1 MVREFAAITMTQPA
15 KAAEI
20 IHRGVERGKARILVG
35 PDAHMIDAL
44 ARLAPTHYYDILTR
58 VESRLR
64 GRARAGIA
72 KEPVA
77 AEQG

>member
-1 MVREFAAITMTQPA
+1 
-15 KAAEI
+15 
-20 IHRGVERGKARILVG
+20 
-35 PDAHMIDAL
+35 MIDAL